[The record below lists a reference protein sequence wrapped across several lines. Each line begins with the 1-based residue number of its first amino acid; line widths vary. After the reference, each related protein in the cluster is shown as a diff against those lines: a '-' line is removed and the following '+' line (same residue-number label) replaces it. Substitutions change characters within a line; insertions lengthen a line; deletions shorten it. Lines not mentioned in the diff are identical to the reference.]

1 VNYDKGSKL
10 HASHIANTYMNFPI
24 THISSL
30 CKYTG
35 ISFTA
40 GAITHGFFSGERAI
54 WTAAFGIAIYLIGG
68 VLEKIA
74 NPNKDHSWT
83 DILAIGIVA
92 SIGLGFF
99 TGGLQHFPD
108 SPARSAWVVPVG
120 FLMSLIAMF
129 MMEGKDKVKIKSLL
143 VYGAI
148 STTIVVAASFYAL
161 NYFNQHGGES
171 HSHEHASSAE
181 VMPEA
186 MKVVRIEVD
195 DTMRFIPSK
204 WEAQAGE
211 PIRIVL
217 VNKGTVEH
225 ELVIGSEKEI
235 IAHAKEM
242 ANPNLSNHHHTNQ
255 ISAKPGQQSEL
266 VWTFKE
272 PGQYAMACFEPG
284 HYEAGMKGVIDVLG
298 HKH

>member
-1 VNYDKGSKL
+1 M
-10 HASHIANTYMNFPI
+10 YMNFPI

-74 NPNKDHSWT
+74 NPDKDHSWT

-120 FLMSLIAMF
+120 FLMSLVAMF
-129 MMEGKDKVKIKSLL
+129 MMEGRDKVKIKSLL
-143 VYGAI
+143 VYGAT

-161 NYFNQHGGES
+161 NYFNQHGGNS
-171 HSHEHASSAE
+171 HSHEHASPVE

-195 DTMRFIPSK
+195 DSMRFVPSK
-204 WEAQAGE
+204 WDAQAGE

-242 ANPNLSNHHHTNQ
+242 ANPNLTNHHHTNQ

-284 HYEAGMKGVIDVLG
+284 HYEAGMKGVIEVLG

>member
-1 VNYDKGSKL
+1 
-10 HASHIANTYMNFPI
+10 MNFPLS
-24 THISSL
+24 HISSL

-54 WTAAFGIAIYLIGG
+54 WTAVFGVVIYLVGG
-68 VLEKIA
+68 TLEKIA
-74 NPNKDHSWT
+74 NPDKDHSWT
-83 DILAIGIVA
+83 DVLAIGIVA

-108 SPARSAWVVPVG
+108 SPARSSWVVPVG
-120 FLMSLIAMF
+120 FAMSLLAMYL
-129 MMEGKDKVKIKSLL
+129 MEGKSKVKMRSVLI
-143 VYGAI
+143 YGAI
-148 STTIVVAASFYAL
+148 SLALVAAASVYALSYFNEHRSDGHGHSHDHEALAQVVAPS
-161 NYFNQHGGES
+161 
-171 HSHEHASSAE
+171 
-181 VMPEA
+181 
-186 MKVVRIEVD
+186 MKEVRIEVD
-195 DTMRFIPSK
+195 DTMRFSPTI

-211 PIRIVL
+211 PIRIIL
-217 VNKGTVEH
+217 VNKGKVDH

-242 ANPNLSNHHHTNQ
+242 ASPGTKGHQHKNE
-255 ISAKPGQQSEL
+255 ISAKPGQQAEL

-284 HYEAGMKGVIDVLG
+284 HYEAGMKGVINVVP
-298 HKH
+298 HSH

>member
-1 VNYDKGSKL
+1 
-10 HASHIANTYMNFPI
+10 MNFPI
-24 THISSL
+24 KHISSL

-74 NPNKDHSWT
+74 NPDKDHSWT

-129 MMEGKDKVKIKSLL
+129 MMEGRNKVKIKSLL
-143 VYGAI
+143 VYGAT

-161 NYFNQHGGES
+161 NYFNQHGGDS
-171 HSHEHASSAE
+171 HSHEHASPVE

-195 DTMRFIPSK
+195 DSMRFVPSK
-204 WEAQAGE
+204 WDAQAGE

-284 HYEAGMKGVIDVLG
+284 HYEAGMKGVIEVLG

>member
-1 VNYDKGSKL
+1 
-10 HASHIANTYMNFPI
+10 MNFPLS
-24 THISSL
+24 HISSL

-54 WTAAFGIAIYLIGG
+54 WTAAFGIAIYLVGG
-68 VLEKIA
+68 VLEKFA
-74 NPNKDHSWT
+74 NPDKDHSWT

-108 SPARSAWVVPVG
+108 SPARSSWVVPVG
-120 FLMSLIAMF
+120 FVMSLIAMYL
-129 MMEGKDKVKIKSLL
+129 MDGKGKVKIRSLL
-143 VYGAI
+143 LYGAI
-148 STTIVVAASFYAL
+148 STAIVVSASIYAL
-161 NYFNQHGGES
+161 NYFNEHGGES
-171 HSHEHASSAE
+171 HSHDHATSTE
-181 VMPEA
+181 VTNESI
-186 MKVVRIEVD
+186 KEVRIEVD
-195 DTMRFIPSK
+195 DNMRFSPSN

-211 PIRIVL
+211 PIRIIL
-217 VNKGTVEH
+217 VNKGKVDH
-225 ELVIGSEKEI
+225 ELVFGSEKEI

-242 ANPNLSNHHHTNQ
+242 ANPNSKDHQHTNE
-255 ISAKPGQQSEL
+255 ISVKPGQQAEL

-284 HYEAGMKGVIDVLG
+284 HYEAGMRGVINVMG